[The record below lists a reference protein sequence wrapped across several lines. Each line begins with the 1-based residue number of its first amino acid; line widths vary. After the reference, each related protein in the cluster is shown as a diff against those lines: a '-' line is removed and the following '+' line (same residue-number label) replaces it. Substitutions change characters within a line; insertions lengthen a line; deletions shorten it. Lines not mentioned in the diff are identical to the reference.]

1 MKTTGK
7 TKHRNGVVKGWR
19 KRVIKMFFQTRVQTW
34 RTKSIVAA
42 SRAIFSRQTHVQRS
56 VAFVDPDL
64 DTIAKE
70 RRNMQSVIA
79 DGQLPQR
86 PAAATIIWTHHHLK
100 TMTPVTDQ

>member
-1 MKTTGK
+1 MMKTTGK

-42 SRAIFSRQTHVQRS
+42 SRAIFSFQTHFQQS
-56 VAFVDPDL
+56 MALVDPDL
-64 DTIAKE
+64 DTLAKE
-70 RRNMQSVIA
+70 KRNMQSVIV
-79 DGQLPQR
+79 DGQLPHS

-100 TMTPVTDQ
+100 P